1 MIIQATLLACSAVL
15 VSAQFPPTL
24 TGITTKVLQGHPGVS
39 ISYKETYICETKA
52 KSWAGYVHM
61 PSSYLK
67 DLQTADPYNVSMF
80 FWYFESRNNPHT
92 APTTIHLAGGPGAPS
107 VEAAVTPGG
116 PCTVLPDSNS
126 TRHNAVSMN
135 NNMNM
140 LYIDQPVSTGF
151 SYTKLVN
158 STLDMLFLGQP
169 VTETGIAPFKAYGG
183 SIPAQN
189 ATFKYGTFSEQ
200 NPQKT
205 VNSTLAAAKTLWHF
219 GQAWFSE
226 FPEYKT
232 SNKRVNIWGNSYGG
246 YYVPITAEYI
256 TQQNQKIKSGK
267 LNAQE
272 ISIDTVGWTNGCV
285 DLLQQAEWYPEQAY
299 NNTYDLQVIP
309 THAYKEA
316 LDGFHKP
323 NGCRDKIVDC
333 RKLGETHDPD
343 NLNIDSSV
351 TDACVNAT
359 LTCAETV
366 LGAYDFYSD
375 RSDFDMA
382 HLKPDPYPP
391 AYSNGFFNQAWV
403 QSALG
408 VPVNYTSSLLANNVF
423 LYLTGDPARTDASK
437 SVEYLLENGV
447 KVSMMYGDRDYRCP
461 WNGAEKLSLAY
472 NWKGSKDFQSAGYE
486 YVQTGEGR
494 RCAVV
499 RQHGSL
505 SFVRVFDAG
514 HDGKL
519 QCPDTL
525 AFPFEFL
532 TRSL

>member
-205 VNSTLAAAKTLWHF
+205 VNSTLAAAKTLWPLGH
-219 GQAWFSE
+219 AWFSALPQD
-226 FPEYKT
+226 F
-232 SNKRVNIWGNSYGG
+232 
-246 YYVPITAEYI
+246 
-256 TQQNQKIKSGK
+256 
-267 LNAQE
+267 
-272 ISIDTVGWTNGCV
+272 
-285 DLLQQAEWYPEQAY
+285 QQA
-299 NNTYDLQVIP
+299 
-309 THAYKEA
+309 
-316 LDGFHKP
+316 
-323 NGCRDKIVDC
+323 C
-333 RKLGETHDPD
+333 
-343 NLNIDSSV
+343 
-351 TDACVNAT
+351 
-359 LTCAETV
+359 
-366 LGAYDFYSD
+366 
-375 RSDFDMA
+375 
-382 HLKPDPYPP
+382 
-391 AYSNGFFNQAWV
+391 
-403 QSALG
+403 
-408 VPVNYTSSLLANNVF
+408 
-423 LYLTGDPARTDASK
+423 
-437 SVEYLLENGV
+437 
-447 KVSMMYGDRDYRCP
+447 
-461 WNGAEKLSLAY
+461 
-472 NWKGSKDFQSAGYE
+472 
-486 YVQTGEGR
+486 
-494 RCAVV
+494 
-499 RQHGSL
+499 
-505 SFVRVFDAG
+505 
-514 HDGKL
+514 
-519 QCPDTL
+519 
-525 AFPFEFL
+525 
-532 TRSL
+532 